1 MAISDYIFLIV
12 LSFIAGIII
21 SSLHFSKNAKEFK
34 ELMKI
39 KDRRLEYQSKQL
51 EYLKEML
58 RARLLVEQSI
68 TLLQTVNNRNINE
81 EIIALEK
88 KLSQAI
94 KEENY
99 ERAMFLRDE
108 IIKLNNQKK
117 DTE

>member
-1 MAISDYIFLIV
+1 MTISDYIFLIV
-12 LSFIAGIII
+12 LALIFIARLFFDEKII
-21 SSLHFSKNAKEFK
+21 KQQK

-81 EIIALEK
+81 EIIELEK
-88 KLSQAI
+88 KLSEAI
-94 KEENY
+94 KDENY
-99 ERAMFLRDE
+99 ERAIFLRDE

-117 DTE
+117 DIE